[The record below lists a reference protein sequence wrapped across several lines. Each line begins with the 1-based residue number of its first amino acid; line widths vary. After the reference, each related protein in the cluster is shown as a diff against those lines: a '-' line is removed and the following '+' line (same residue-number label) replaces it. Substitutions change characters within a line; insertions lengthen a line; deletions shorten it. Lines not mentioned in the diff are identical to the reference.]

1 MYDGVTAMLQS
12 EDFQRPIKQFVDTN
26 CLIFSEEV
34 RSALRERFVVSD
46 RDPVQ
51 DENHHEHTK
60 VHAQFCELLE
70 DFHVFLHKLCALPV
84 IVNSGL
90 TGYVGLV
97 DIVGLVVIAM
107 TPLI

>member
-1 MYDGVTAMLQS
+1 MQTKEDDSWMYDGVTAMLQS

-26 CLIFSEEV
+26 CSIFSEEV

-60 VHAQFCELLE
+60 IHAQFCELLE
-70 DFHVFLHKLCALPV
+70 SNNLSAQCMYPQ
-84 IVNSGL
+84 
-90 TGYVGLV
+90 
-97 DIVGLVVIAM
+97 
-107 TPLI
+107 